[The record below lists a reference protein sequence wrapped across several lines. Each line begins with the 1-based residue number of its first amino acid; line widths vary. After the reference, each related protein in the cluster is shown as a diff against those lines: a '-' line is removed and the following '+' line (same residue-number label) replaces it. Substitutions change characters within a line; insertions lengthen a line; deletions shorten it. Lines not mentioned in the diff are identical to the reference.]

1 MTILCGI
8 LMWFDGQ
15 RYLSDE
21 PNIESLEFYE
31 PSYDGEEQSNPWYA
45 PIEDEI

>member
-21 PNIESLEFYE
+21 PGIEQLEYLISE
-31 PSYDGEEQSNPWYA
+31 WELPSHNPWYA
-45 PIEDEI
+45 PIEDEE